1 MFGEGDGSDLAV
13 HELEIGRVGAL
24 CCWEHLQPLTK
35 YAMYSMGEQLHVASW
50 PSFSLYRG
58 LAYALGPELNT
69 AASQI
74 YAAEGQCF
82 VLAPCGVVNEAM
94 VELLCDSDAEPLG
107 ETEEGLLLV
116 EVDIGLISL
125 AKAAADPVGHYSRPD
140 VMRLLLNRDPA
151 PRVERLRPGFQV
163 VEEPET
169 EVGRVPI
176 TAR

>member
-1 MFGEGDGSDLAV
+1 MRRRKA
-13 HELEIGRVGAL
+13 
-24 CCWEHLQPLTK
+24 CC
-35 YAMYSMGEQLHVASW
+35 
-50 PSFSLYRG
+50 
-58 LAYALGPELNT
+58 
-69 AASQI
+69 
-74 YAAEGQCF
+74 
-82 VLAPCGVVNEAM
+82 
-94 VELLCDSDAEPLG
+94 
-107 ETEEGLLLV
+107 LV
-116 EVDIGLISL
+116 DVDIGLISL